1 MAEIA
6 LGHEANAE
14 PACQRALSILE
25 KTFPPDYQN
34 LIDALNTYALLL
46 LKTKRKAEAEV
57 VQTRVMVY
65 RAKWENRS
73 KKNTKEPSSLTA
85 E

>member
-1 MAEIA
+1 MA

-25 KTFPPDYQN
+25 KTSPPDYPN

-46 LKTKRKAEAEV
+46 LKTKRKAEAEL
-57 VQTRVMVY
+57 VQTRIMVY
-65 RAKWENRS
+65 RARWENRS
-73 KKNTKEPSSLTA
+73 KKSTREPS
-85 E
+85 